1 MTVPASDLE
10 QSKVDAPD
18 DIENRHRRRPIERK
32 RKIQSRRRRA
42 IAESPTRMKLW
53 KQSPRTEAGKEL
65 LIMLDSTG
73 NEGNQ
78 LQEGRIKSPRITSPK
93 KYGALPSITA
103 SPILRDMEKAVRARF
118 SLKELDD
125 DDDVLFPIMEP
136 ENHRSAFRR
145 PIPSLKKHA
154 GLSPQKFPHTK
165 FENND
170 DKSVISGNDPESPS
184 SRLRRKPTSPKSHFG
199 WSPEKLPALPRIN
212 SHIEV
217 REKSPI
223 KSPALGSLSPKS
235 KHRCVMKTIKNLI
248 PADSPTRKNVNVM
261 WVASKLVSKAR
272 RIKKS
277 AGSKKMFEADAFR
290 KYLVEHYGT
299 LTHAWKSIFVTT
311 STSSGKQFRE
321 VTKKLFT
328 KALRS
333 NLPGW
338 GKYNDAVLGILWE
351 VLTAE
356 KEPIPKLPGSRI
368 IPQESN
374 NSNSNN
380 NEEKNN
386 PPKNSVT
393 TSRASSSSANGQRCS
408 LSRRQFAGIL
418 RPTIDGTWSTLDC
431 RRKVLQHH
439 PNLESAFR
447 ELKDNIPDRKIG
459 VKEFIQGMEAF
470 GVPEEGAFH
479 YFRIMDEN
487 NDGRITQTEFMKT
500 LTTNLDPKALLR
512 DFVKKFNI
520 RDAKGFLPW
529 NSPGEM
535 RRYLP
540 RINMNE
546 GEGTALWKIL
556 SPQDTPVSVSSLMN
570 VVREASDMCTTF
582 AEYAKRAIDVEIDLF
597 GAGNKPYEA
606 LFRICGLRDKREVF
620 SFEHFDKL
628 SMNSNV
634 SRADSLTIFK
644 FLEDGGPGILRVDQF
659 LDLLRD
665 AAPGVDI
672 RRQLAPW
679 RSKMR
684 ELKREFE
691 IAPLSPV
698 KPRQNVRRTRLN
710 LRGSARYNAAHIK
723 LTEGNGEKETD
734 RKADDITQVIKVT

>member
-1 MTVPASDLE
+1 MAGPSSDLE

-18 DIENRHRRRPIERK
+18 DFDSHRRRSIERK
-32 RKIQSRRRRA
+32 RKIQSRRRRV

-53 KQSPRTEAGKEL
+53 KPSPRTDAGKEL
-65 LIMLDSTG
+65 LVMLNSTG

-78 LQEGRIKSPRITSPK
+78 LQEGRIKSPSITSPK
-93 KYGALPSITA
+93 KHGALPSITA
-103 SPILRDMEKAVRARF
+103 SPILRDMEKAVRSRF

-125 DDDVLFPIMEP
+125 DDDVFFPIMEP
-136 ENHRSAFRR
+136 ENRRSTFRR

-170 DKSVISGNDPESPS
+170 DTSVISGHDPESS
-184 SRLRRKPTSPKSHFG
+184 SSKLPRKPTSPKSHFG
-199 WSPEKLPALPRIN
+199 WSPEKLPALPRIK
-212 SHIEV
+212 SRTEV

-223 KSPALGSLSPKS
+223 KSPVLGSLSPKS
-235 KHRCVMKTIKNLI
+235 KHKCVLKTIKNLI
-248 PADSPTRKNVNVM
+248 PADSPTKKNVNVM

-272 RIKKS
+272 RIKRS

-290 KYLVEHYGT
+290 KYLVEHFGT
-299 LTHAWKSIFVTT
+299 LTHAWKSIFVTI
-311 STSSGKQFRE
+311 STSSGKQFRD

-356 KEPIPKLPGSRI
+356 KEPIPPSGSRL
-368 IPQESN
+368 PQDHI
-374 NSNSNN
+374 SNN
-380 NEEKNN
+380 NDDEK
-386 PPKNSVT
+386 KN
-393 TSRASSSSANGQRCS
+393 RRKSSSGCSSANGQRCT

-418 RPTIDGTWSTLDC
+418 HPKIDGTWSMLDC

-439 PNLESAFR
+439 PTLESAFR
-447 ELKDNIPDRKIG
+447 ELKDNINDRKIG
-459 VKEFIQGMEAF
+459 AKEFIQGMEAF
-470 GVPEEGAFH
+470 GVPEEGALHF
-479 YFRIMDEN
+479 FRIMDEN
-487 NDGRITQTEFMKT
+487 NDGRITQAEFMRT

-529 NSPGEM
+529 VSPGEM

-556 SPQDTPVSVSSLMN
+556 SPKDTPVTVSSLMN
-570 VVREASDMCTTF
+570 VVREASDMCATF
-582 AEYAKRAIDVEIDLF
+582 AEYAKRAIDAEIDLI
-597 GAGNKPYEA
+597 GVGNKQYNA
-606 LFRICGLRDKREVF
+606 LFRICGLKDKHEVF

-628 SMNSNV
+628 SINSNV

-672 RRQLAPW
+672 KRQLAPW

-710 LRGSARYNAAHIK
+710 LGSGRHNAANIK
-723 LTEGNGEKETD
+723 LTEGKNGEKETD
-734 RKADDITQVIKVT
+734 RNS